1 MIFNIDNIDNIY
13 LASEYV
19 DFRKSIDGL
28 VAIVNDSLFLNPTS
42 NSLFLF
48 TNKRRNSIKVLYYE
62 TNGFWIFQKKLLN
75 RDKFIWVKNDSRD
88 TINITKEQ
96 LRWLLQGMEI
106 EPKKHFKNINSVYIE
121 SWKNTREI

>member
-121 SWKNTREI
+121 S